1 MLRRVKINWFPA
13 DNPLPRIRHFYHFPL
28 DNKTNLSYTRCSI
41 QLPLECDRMEAT
53 GSQQPYTIEP
63 QSLAGF
69 DVAISHMR
77 RRPGAVHLLYG
88 HSLVYTVS
96 LLIGSAVNQPLA
108 VVDGAMKFNSYTLSK
123 IAALLGI
130 PPKALLRKTH
140 VTRSFTAFQ
149 TEA

>member
-1 MLRRVKINWFPA
+1 A
-13 DNPLPRIRHFYHFPL
+13 RIRHFYHFPL
-28 DNKTNLSYTRCSI
+28 DNKTNLSYTHGSI
-41 QLPLECDRMEAT
+41 QLPLECDRSVLRSLRRDVMIRGGSELMETT
-53 GSQQPYTIEP
+53 GSQQPYTPHTIEP

-108 VVDGAMKFNSYTLSK
+108 VVD
-123 IAALLGI
+123 
-130 PPKALLRKTH
+130 
-140 VTRSFTAFQ
+140 
-149 TEA
+149 